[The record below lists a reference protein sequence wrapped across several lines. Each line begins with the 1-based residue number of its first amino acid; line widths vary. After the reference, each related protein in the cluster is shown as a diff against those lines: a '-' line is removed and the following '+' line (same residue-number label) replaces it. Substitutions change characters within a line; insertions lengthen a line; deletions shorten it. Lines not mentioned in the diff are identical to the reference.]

1 MAARATR
8 CTPASR
14 LRPRRRRGGHRAH
27 RGPPSTRGRS
37 PRFLLTMSNSPPGS
51 LRRRATPC
59 RLVGWVERSETH
71 RSRNRPRRD
80 GFRSAQPILHTAF
93 IVPAAPCARVVPL
106 VFASPNRGEAERR
119 DGARVLRHP
128 AACHDAARRGTWR
141 GAPRVVATTRA
152 PSRRSTVAIYDG
164 SGSALPSP
172 AFPPESVQRR
182 SSRPVLSDRRADSRA
197 SRACGYEPQPRDA
210 TPASVFRIVSRNAPR

>member
-1 MAARATR
+1 MLAIWVLIDG
-8 CTPASR
+8 CILEHVP
-14 LRPRRRRGGHRAH
+14 LRSMRRRVGKGAKPAR
-27 RGPPSTRGRS
+27 
-37 PRFLLTMSNSPPGS
+37 NSIRTNG
-51 LRRRATPC
+51 
-59 RLVGWVERSETH
+59 
-71 RSRNRPRRD
+71 
-80 GFRSAQPILHTAF
+80 
-93 IVPAAPCARVVPL
+93 AAPCPRGGGSKGARLTRGHGAAPVVVREL
-106 VFASPNRGEAERR
+106 MLWSRAFAHPTLPSHSRFRSRGALRPGCPFSFRLPEIEGKRSAETAR
-119 DGARVLRHP
+119 RVLRHP

-210 TPASVFRIVSRNAPR
+210 TPASASGSSLETPLDEPG